1 MVESCLKWDIYSTV
15 VWCNSVKD
23 DCKQGCA
30 TVEGN
35 DWNMDANKEDYQ
47 YPTFTNA
54 VNVKTLIA
62 SAADMNVALHL
73 ETFNGWFE
81 TFERCFNL

>member
-1 MVESCLKWDIYSTV
+1 MTRTNALPCIDIGWKLFKVRYIYSTV

-23 DCKQGCA
+23 NCKQGGA

-35 DWNMDANKEDYQ
+35 DWNMYANKEDYQ

-54 VNVKTLIA
+54 VKY
-62 SAADMNVALHL
+62 
-73 ETFNGWFE
+73 
-81 TFERCFNL
+81 